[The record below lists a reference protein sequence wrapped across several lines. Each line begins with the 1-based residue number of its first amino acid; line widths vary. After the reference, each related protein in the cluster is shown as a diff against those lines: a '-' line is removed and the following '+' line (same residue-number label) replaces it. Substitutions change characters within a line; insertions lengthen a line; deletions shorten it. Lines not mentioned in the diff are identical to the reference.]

1 MVWFFKSLKASGKC
15 HSSSSMRRLALTEEF
30 VAVPAPI
37 TAPLAAVS
45 QAASLATTSC
55 SSNDSC
61 DAISPFAEQQQL
73 QQARDRL
80 RRRSLPAMHLL
91 EERSSL
97 RDSCAM
103 MANPPVFDNPLRRR
117 GCCNHNHSESLSSY
131 RAEAIERE
139 LRVKQINCG
148 ERSVMGVA
156 V

>member
-15 HSSSSMRRLALTEEF
+15 ASSSSMRRLALTEES

-61 DAISPFAEQQQL
+61 DVISPFAEQQQL

-97 RDSCAM
+97 RWVITTQSLGGSNSCDVGMQLLHLCSTDWSVSRQVIHAC
-103 MANPPVFDNPLRRR
+103 NGVF
-117 GCCNHNHSESLSSY
+117 
-131 RAEAIERE
+131 
-139 LRVKQINCG
+139 NC
-148 ERSVMGVA
+148 
-156 V
+156 